1 MPMPSAAPSRHA
13 LASPSDDAILP
24 HIKRIAALGNYEYL
38 CGDFSDSIMKDNKE
52 ATLALGT
59 QPVGRLLWQYALP
72 GVIAMTASSLYNM
85 VDSIFIGH
93 GVGPM
98 ALAALGISFPL
109 MNIGAA
115 FGAAVGVGGAT
126 LMSLRLGQRQY
137 DKANHVLGNMVALNI
152 IMGLLVGIV
161 SLIFLDPILTFFGAS
176 EQTLPHAHDYMFIL
190 LVGNVITHLYLG
202 LNAALRSASKPRQ
215 AMIATI
221 VTVVLNTIL
230 DPIFIW
236 PLHMGIKGA
245 AIATVLAQFVVLCWQ
260 LWQFRRQRELLHL
273 KWRFLIPAR
282 NIVKDIVSIGVSPF
296 AMQLTGCVVAIFMNN
311 ALMAYGGDLAVGAY
325 SIANRLGFIFF
336 MVIMGICQ
344 GMQPIAGYNYGARN
358 MERVKSVVRLAITAS
373 VASMI
378 VGWIIG
384 ELFPEAC
391 VRMFSNDEDLIAI
404 SIRGIRINMLVFPVI
419 GYQATVT
426 NFFQTIGKVRIS
438 IFMSLSR
445 QLLFLLPMLLLF
457 SSLWGLDGVWF
468 SLPASDLVAFLVA
481 VVIMERF
488 KRQHATQATPPSN

>member
-1 MPMPSAAPSRHA
+1 
-13 LASPSDDAILP
+13 
-24 HIKRIAALGNYEYL
+24 
-38 CGDFSDSIMKDNKE
+38 MKDNKE

-93 GVGPM
+93 GVGSM

-137 DKANHVLGNMVALNI
+137 EKANHVLGNMVALNI

-161 SLIFLDPILTFFGAS
+161 SIIFLDPILTFFGAS

-202 LNAALRSASKPRQ
+202 LNAALRSASKPRA

-221 VTVVLNTIL
+221 VTVALNTIL

-245 AIATVLAQFVVLCWQ
+245 AIATVLAQLIVLCWQ
-260 LWQFRRQRELLHL
+260 LWQFSRQKELLHL
-273 KWRFLIPAR
+273 EWRFLRPAR
-282 NIVKDIVSIGVSPF
+282 AIVKDIVSIGISPF
-296 AMQLTGCVVAIFMNN
+296 SMQLTGCVVAIFMNN
-311 ALMAYGGDLAVGAY
+311 ALMTYGGDLAVGAY

-344 GMQPIAGYNYGARN
+344 GFQPIAGYNYGARN
-358 MERVKSVVRLAITAS
+358 MDRVKSVLRLTISAS
-373 VASMI
+373 VIAMT
-378 VGWIIG
+378 VGWVVG
-384 ELFPEAC
+384 ELLPGPCTRLFTD
-391 VRMFSNDEDLIAI
+391 DEGLIAI

-419 GYQATVT
+419 GYQAVVT

-445 QLLFLLPMLLLF
+445 QLLFLLPMLMLF
-457 SSLWGLDGVWF
+457 SSMWGLDGVWA
-468 SLPASDLVAFLVA
+468 SLPASDFLAFVVA
-481 VVIMERF
+481 VIIMQRF
-488 KRQHATQATPPSN
+488 KRQHNSQTT

>member
-1 MPMPSAAPSRHA
+1 
-13 LASPSDDAILP
+13 
-24 HIKRIAALGNYEYL
+24 
-38 CGDFSDSIMKDNKE
+38 MKDNKE

-93 GVGPM
+93 GVGAM

-152 IMGLLVGIV
+152 IMGLVVGIV
-161 SLIFLDPILTFFGAS
+161 SLIFLDPILKFFGAS

-190 LVGNVITHLYLG
+190 LLGNVITHLYLG

-221 VTVVLNTIL
+221 VTVALNTIL

-245 AIATVLAQFVVLCWQ
+245 AIATILAQLIVLCWQ
-260 LWQFRRQRELLHL
+260 LWQFSRQRELLHL
-273 KWRFLIPAR
+273 EWRYLVPSRHIF
-282 NIVKDIVSIGVSPF
+282 KDIVSIGVSPF

-311 ALMAYGGDLAVGAY
+311 ALMTYGGDMAVGAY

-358 MERVKSVVRLAITAS
+358 MERVKRVVRLSIMAS
-373 VASMI
+373 VASMM

-384 ELFPEAC
+384 EAFPEAC
-391 VRMFSNDEDLIAI
+391 VRMFSDDESLIAI

-468 SLPASDLVAFLVA
+468 SLPASDFVAFLVA
-481 VVIMERF
+481 VVIMQRF
-488 KRQHATQATPPSN
+488 KTQSSAAQ

>member
-1 MPMPSAAPSRHA
+1 
-13 LASPSDDAILP
+13 
-24 HIKRIAALGNYEYL
+24 
-38 CGDFSDSIMKDNKE
+38 MKDNKE

-115 FGAAVGVGGAT
+115 FGAAVGIGGST

-137 DKANHVLGNMVALNI
+137 DKANNVLGNMVALNI
-152 IMGLLVGIV
+152 ITGLLVGIV
-161 SLIFLDPILTFFGAS
+161 SIIFLDPILTFFGAS

-190 LVGNVITHLYLG
+190 LVGNVVTHLYLG
-202 LNAALRSASKPRQ
+202 LNAALRSASKPRA

-245 AIATVLAQFVVLCWQ
+245 AVATVLAQVIVLCWQ
-260 LWQFRRQRELLHL
+260 LWQFSRQKELLHL
-273 KWRFLIPAR
+273 EWRFLKPAR
-282 NIVKDIVSIGVSPF
+282 AIVKDIVSIGISPF
-296 AMQLTGCVVAIFMNN
+296 SMQLTGCVVAIFMNN
-311 ALMAYGGDLAVGAY
+311 ALMKFGGDLAVGAY

-344 GMQPIAGYNYGARN
+344 GFQPIAGYNYGARN
-358 MERVKSVVRLAITAS
+358 MDRVKQVLRLTIMAS
-373 VASMI
+373 VIAMT

-384 ELFPEAC
+384 ELLPGPCTRLFTDDA
-391 VRMFSNDEDLIAI
+391 DLLAI

-419 GYQATVT
+419 GYQAVVT

-445 QLLFLLPMLLLF
+445 QLLFLLPMLLLL
-457 SSLWGLDGVWF
+457 SSIWGLDGVWAA
-468 SLPASDLVAFLVA
+468 LPASDYAAFVVAA
-481 VVIMERF
+481 IIMQLF
-488 KRQHATQATPPSN
+488 KLQHHEHQASST

>member
-1 MPMPSAAPSRHA
+1 MT
-13 LASPSDDAILP
+13 
-24 HIKRIAALGNYEYL
+24 
-38 CGDFSDSIMKDNKE
+38 DNKQ

-59 QPVGRLLWQYALP
+59 QPVGKLLWQYALP

-115 FGAAVGVGGAT
+115 FGAAVGIGGST

-137 DKANHVLGNMVALNI
+137 DKANNVLGNMVALNI
-152 IMGLLVGIV
+152 ITGLLVGIV

-176 EQTLPHAHDYMFIL
+176 EQTLPHAREYMFIL
-190 LVGNVITHLYLG
+190 LLGNVITHLYLG
-202 LNAALRSASKPRQ
+202 LNAALRSASKPRA

-245 AIATVLAQFVVLCWQ
+245 AIATVLAQAVVLCWQ
-260 LWQFRRQRELLHL
+260 LWQFSRQRELLHL
-273 KWRFLIPAR
+273 EWRFLVPAR
-282 NIVKDIVSIGVSPF
+282 NIVKDIVSIGISPF

-311 ALMAYGGDLAVGAY
+311 ALMTYGGDLAVGAY
-325 SIANRLGFIFF
+325 SIANRLGFVFF
-336 MVIMGICQ
+336 MVIIGICQ
-344 GMQPIAGYNYGARN
+344 GFQPIAGYNYGARN
-358 MERVKSVVRLAITAS
+358 MDRVKHVLRLTITAS
-373 VASMI
+373 VIAMT
-378 VGWIIG
+378 VGWVIG
-384 ELFPEAC
+384 ELLPGPCTRLFTD
-391 VRMFSNDEDLIAI
+391 DEQLLTI

-419 GYQATVT
+419 GYQAVVT

-457 SSLWGLDGVWF
+457 SSLWGLDGVWA
-468 SLPASDLVAFLVA
+468 SLPASDFAAFLVA
-481 VVIMERF
+481 VIIMQRF
-488 KRQHATQATPPSN
+488 KLQHNSQTTETT

>member
-1 MPMPSAAPSRHA
+1 
-13 LASPSDDAILP
+13 
-24 HIKRIAALGNYEYL
+24 
-38 CGDFSDSIMKDNKE
+38 MKDNKE

-59 QPVGRLLWQYALP
+59 QPVGKLLWQYALP

-115 FGAAVGVGGAT
+115 FGAAVGIGGST

-137 DKANHVLGNMVALNI
+137 DKANNVLGNMVALNI
-152 IMGLLVGIV
+152 ITGLLVGIV
-161 SLIFLDPILTFFGAS
+161 SIIFLDPILTFFGAS
-176 EQTLPHAHDYMFIL
+176 EQTLPHARDYMFIL

-202 LNAALRSASKPRQ
+202 LNAALRSASKPRA

-245 AIATVLAQFVVLCWQ
+245 AIATIMAQVIVLCWQ
-260 LWQFRRQRELLHL
+260 LWQFSRQRELLHL
-273 KWRFLIPAR
+273 EWRFLKPAKA
-282 NIVKDIVSIGVSPF
+282 IVKDIVSIGISPF
-296 AMQLTGCVVAIFMNN
+296 AMQLTGCVIAIFMNN
-311 ALMAYGGDLAVGAY
+311 ALMKYGGDLAVGAY

-344 GMQPIAGYNYGARN
+344 GFQPIAGYNYGARN
-358 MERVKSVVRLAITAS
+358 MDRVKQVLRLTITAS
-373 VASMI
+373 VIAMT
-378 VGWIIG
+378 VGWVIG
-384 ELFPEAC
+384 ELLPGPCTRLFTD
-391 VRMFSNDEDLIAI
+391 DEQLLAI

-419 GYQATVT
+419 GYQAVVT

-457 SSLWGLDGVWF
+457 SSIWGLDGVWA
-468 SLPASDLVAFLVA
+468 SLPASDFAAFLVA
-481 VVIMERF
+481 VIIMQRF
-488 KRQHATQATPPSN
+488 KLTHNSQTTTTT

>member
-1 MPMPSAAPSRHA
+1 
-13 LASPSDDAILP
+13 
-24 HIKRIAALGNYEYL
+24 
-38 CGDFSDSIMKDNKE
+38 MKDNKE

-93 GVGPM
+93 GVGSM

-137 DKANHVLGNMVALNI
+137 EKANHVLGNMVALNI

-161 SLIFLDPILTFFGAS
+161 SIIFLDPILTFFGAS

-202 LNAALRSASKPRQ
+202 LNAALRSASKPRA

-221 VTVVLNTIL
+221 VTVALNTIL

-245 AIATVLAQFVVLCWQ
+245 AIATVLAQLIVLCWQ
-260 LWQFRRQRELLHL
+260 LWQFSRQKELLHL
-273 KWRFLIPAR
+273 EWRFLRPAR
-282 NIVKDIVSIGVSPF
+282 AIVKDIVSIGISPF
-296 AMQLTGCVVAIFMNN
+296 SMQLTGCVVAILMNN
-311 ALMAYGGDLAVGAY
+311 ALMTYGGDLAVGAY

-344 GMQPIAGYNYGARN
+344 GFQPIAGYNYGARN
-358 MERVKSVVRLAITAS
+358 MDRVKSVLRLTITAS
-373 VASMI
+373 VIAMT
-378 VGWIIG
+378 VGWVVG
-384 ELFPEAC
+384 ELLPGPCTRLFTD
-391 VRMFSNDEDLIAI
+391 DEGLIAI

-419 GYQATVT
+419 GYQAVVT

-445 QLLFLLPMLLLF
+445 QLLFLLPMLMLF
-457 SSLWGLDGVWF
+457 SSMWGLDGVWA
-468 SLPASDLVAFLVA
+468 SLPASDFLAFVVA
-481 VVIMERF
+481 VIIMQRF
-488 KRQHATQATPPSN
+488 KRQHNSQTI

>member
-1 MPMPSAAPSRHA
+1 
-13 LASPSDDAILP
+13 
-24 HIKRIAALGNYEYL
+24 
-38 CGDFSDSIMKDNKE
+38 MKDNKE

-115 FGAAVGVGGAT
+115 FGAAVGIGGST

-137 DKANHVLGNMVALNI
+137 DKANNVLGNMVALNI
-152 IMGLLVGIV
+152 ITGLLVGIV
-161 SLIFLDPILTFFGAS
+161 SIIFLDPILTFFGAS

-190 LVGNVITHLYLG
+190 LVGNVVTHLYLG
-202 LNAALRSASKPRQ
+202 LNAALRSASKPRA

-245 AIATVLAQFVVLCWQ
+245 AIATVLAQVIVLCWQ
-260 LWQFRRQRELLHL
+260 LWQFSRQKELLHL
-273 KWRFLIPAR
+273 EWRFLKPAR
-282 NIVKDIVSIGVSPF
+282 AIVKDIVSIGISPF
-296 AMQLTGCVVAIFMNN
+296 SMQLTGCVVAIFMNN
-311 ALMAYGGDLAVGAY
+311 ALMRFGGDLAVGAY

-344 GMQPIAGYNYGARN
+344 GFQPIAGYNYGARN
-358 MERVKSVVRLAITAS
+358 MDRVKQVLRLTIMAS
-373 VASMI
+373 VIAMT

-384 ELFPEAC
+384 ELLPGPCTRLFTDDA
-391 VRMFSNDEDLIAI
+391 DLLAI

-419 GYQATVT
+419 GYQAVVT

-468 SLPASDLVAFLVA
+468 SLPASDFVAFVVA
-481 VVIMERF
+481 VIIMQRF
-488 KRQHATQATPPSN
+488 KFQNRK

>member
-1 MPMPSAAPSRHA
+1 
-13 LASPSDDAILP
+13 
-24 HIKRIAALGNYEYL
+24 
-38 CGDFSDSIMKDNKE
+38 MKDNKE

-115 FGAAVGVGGAT
+115 FGAAVGIGGST

-137 DKANHVLGNMVALNI
+137 DKANNVLGNMVALNI
-152 IMGLLVGIV
+152 ITGLLVGIV
-161 SLIFLDPILTFFGAS
+161 SIIFLDPILTFFGAS

-190 LVGNVITHLYLG
+190 LVGNVLTHLYLG
-202 LNAALRSASKPRQ
+202 LNAALRSASKPRA

-245 AIATVLAQFVVLCWQ
+245 AIATVLAQVIVLCWQ
-260 LWQFRRQRELLHL
+260 LWQFSRQKELLHL
-273 KWRFLIPAR
+273 EWRFLKPAR
-282 NIVKDIVSIGVSPF
+282 AIVKDIVSIGISPF
-296 AMQLTGCVVAIFMNN
+296 SMQLTGCVVAIFMNN
-311 ALMAYGGDLAVGAY
+311 ALMKFGGDLAVGAY

-344 GMQPIAGYNYGARN
+344 GFQPIAGYNYGARN
-358 MERVKSVVRLAITAS
+358 MDRVKQVLRLTIKAS
-373 VASMI
+373 VIAMT

-384 ELFPEAC
+384 ELLPGPCTRLFTDDA
-391 VRMFSNDEDLIAI
+391 DLLAI

-419 GYQATVT
+419 GYQAVVT

-457 SSLWGLDGVWF
+457 SSIWGLDGVWA
-468 SLPASDLVAFLVA
+468 SLPASDFAAFVVAA
-481 VVIMERF
+481 IIMQRF
-488 KRQHATQATPPSN
+488 KLQHHEHQASSTTN

>member
-1 MPMPSAAPSRHA
+1 
-13 LASPSDDAILP
+13 
-24 HIKRIAALGNYEYL
+24 
-38 CGDFSDSIMKDNKE
+38 MKDNKE

-115 FGAAVGVGGAT
+115 FGAAVGIGGST

-137 DKANHVLGNMVALNI
+137 DKANNVLGNMVGLNI
-152 IMGLLVGIV
+152 ITGLLVGIV
-161 SLIFLDPILTFFGAS
+161 SIIFLDPILTFFGAS
-176 EQTLPHAHDYMFIL
+176 EQTLPHAREYMFIL
-190 LVGNVITHLYLG
+190 LLGNVVTHLYLG
-202 LNAALRSASKPRQ
+202 LNAALRSASKPRA

-245 AIATVLAQFVVLCWQ
+245 AIATVLAQAVVLSWQ
-260 LWQFRRQRELLHL
+260 LWQFSRQRELLHL
-273 KWRFLIPAR
+273 EWRFLKPAWT
-282 NIVKDIVSIGVSPF
+282 IVKDIVSIGISPF
-296 AMQLTGCVVAIFMNN
+296 AMQITGCVVAIFMNN
-311 ALMAYGGDLAVGAY
+311 ALMKYGGDLAVGAY
-325 SIANRLGFIFF
+325 SIANRLGFVCF
-336 MVIMGICQ
+336 MVIIGICQ
-344 GMQPIAGYNYGARN
+344 GFQPIAGYNYGARN
-358 MERVKSVVRLAITAS
+358 MDRVKRVLRLTIIWS
-373 VASMI
+373 VAAMT

-384 ELFPEAC
+384 ELFPGPC
-391 VRMFSNDEDLIAI
+391 TRLFTDDEQLLAI

-419 GYQATVT
+419 GYQAVVT

-445 QLLFLLPMLLLF
+445 QLIFLLPMLLLF
-457 SSLWGLDGVWF
+457 SSLWGLDGVWA
-468 SLPASDLVAFLVA
+468 SLPASDFAAFIVA
-481 VVIMERF
+481 VIIMQRF
-488 KRQHATQATPPSN
+488 KLQHNDA

>member
-1 MPMPSAAPSRHA
+1 
-13 LASPSDDAILP
+13 
-24 HIKRIAALGNYEYL
+24 
-38 CGDFSDSIMKDNKE
+38 MKDNKE

-59 QPVGRLLWQYALP
+59 QPVGKLLWQYALP

-93 GVGPM
+93 GVGSM
-98 ALAALGISFPL
+98 ALAALGNSFPL
-109 MNIGAA
+109 MNMGAA
-115 FGAAVGVGGAT
+115 FGAAVGVGGST

-137 DKANHVLGNMVALNI
+137 DKANNVLGNMVALNI
-152 IMGLLVGIV
+152 ITVLLVGIL
-161 SLIFLDPILTFFGAS
+161 SIIFLDPILRFFGAS
-176 EQTLPHAHDYMFIL
+176 DQTLPHAHEYMFIL
-190 LVGNVITHLYLG
+190 LLGNVITHLYLG
-202 LNAALRSASKPRQ
+202 LNAALRSASKPRA

-245 AIATVLAQFVVLCWQ
+245 AIATVIAQAIVLCWQ
-260 LWQFRRQRELLHL
+260 LWQFSRQRELLHL
-273 KWRFLIPAR
+273 EWRFLKPAKA
-282 NIVKDIVSIGVSPF
+282 IVKDIVGIGISPF
-296 AMQLTGCVVAIFMNN
+296 AMQITGCVVAIFMNN
-311 ALMAYGGDLAVGAY
+311 ALMANGGDLAVGAY
-325 SIANRLGFIFF
+325 GIAHRLGFVFF

-358 MERVKSVVRLAITAS
+358 MERVKRVVRLSIIVS
-373 VASMI
+373 VASMT

-384 ELFPEAC
+384 EVFTGAC
-391 VRMFSNDEDLIAI
+391 VRLFTDDPDLIDI
-404 SIRGIRINMLVFPVI
+404 SVHGLRINMLVFPVI

-445 QLLFLLPMLLLF
+445 QLIFLLPMLLLF
-457 SSLWGLDGVWF
+457 SAIWGLDGVWF
-468 SLPASDLVAFLVA
+468 SLPASDLASFLVA
-481 VVIMERF
+481 VVIMQRF
-488 KRQHATQATPPSN
+488 KLQNNSQTTQTI

>member
-1 MPMPSAAPSRHA
+1 
-13 LASPSDDAILP
+13 
-24 HIKRIAALGNYEYL
+24 
-38 CGDFSDSIMKDNKE
+38 MKDNKE

-59 QPVGRLLWQYALP
+59 QPVGKLLWQYALP

-93 GVGPM
+93 GVGSM

-115 FGAAVGVGGAT
+115 FGAAVGVGGST

-137 DKANHVLGNMVALNI
+137 DKANNVLGNMVALNI
-152 IMGLLVGIV
+152 ITGLLVGIL
-161 SLIFLDPILTFFGAS
+161 SIIFLDPILRFFGAS
-176 EQTLPHAHDYMFIL
+176 DQTLPHAHEYMFIL
-190 LVGNVITHLYLG
+190 LLGNVITHLYLG
-202 LNAALRSASKPRQ
+202 LNAALRSASKPRA

-245 AIATVLAQFVVLCWQ
+245 AIATVIAQAIVLCWQ
-260 LWQFRRQRELLHL
+260 LWQFSRQRELLHL
-273 KWRFLIPAR
+273 EWRFLKPAKA
-282 NIVKDIVSIGVSPF
+282 IVKDIVGIGISPF
-296 AMQLTGCVVAIFMNN
+296 AMQITGCVVAIFMNN
-311 ALMAYGGDLAVGAY
+311 ALMANGGDLAVGAY
-325 SIANRLGFIFF
+325 GIAHRLGFVFF

-358 MERVKSVVRLAITAS
+358 MERVKRVVRLSIIVS
-373 VASMI
+373 VASMT

-384 ELFPEAC
+384 EVFTGAC
-391 VRMFSNDEDLIAI
+391 VRLFTDDPDLIDI
-404 SIRGIRINMLVFPVI
+404 SVHGLRINMLVFPVI

-445 QLLFLLPMLLLF
+445 QLIFLLPMLLLF
-457 SSLWGLDGVWF
+457 SAIWGLDGVWF
-468 SLPASDLVAFLVA
+468 SLPASDLASFLVA
-481 VVIMERF
+481 VVIMQRF
-488 KRQHATQATPPSN
+488 KLQNNSQTTQTI

>member
-1 MPMPSAAPSRHA
+1 
-13 LASPSDDAILP
+13 
-24 HIKRIAALGNYEYL
+24 
-38 CGDFSDSIMKDNKE
+38 MKDNKA

-98 ALAALGISFPL
+98 ALAALGITFPF

-115 FGAAVGVGGAT
+115 FGAAVGVGGST

-137 DKANHVLGNMVALNI
+137 DKANNVLGNMVALNI
-152 IMGLLVGIV
+152 ITGLLVGIV
-161 SLIFLDPILTFFGAS
+161 SIIFLDPILRFFGAS
-176 EQTLPHAHDYMFIL
+176 DQTLPHAHEYMFIL
-190 LVGNVITHLYLG
+190 LLGNVITHLYLG
-202 LNAALRSASKPRQ
+202 LNAALRSASKPRA

-245 AIATVLAQFVVLCWQ
+245 AIATVLAQAVVLCWQ
-260 LWQFRRQRELLHL
+260 LWQFSRQRELLHL
-273 KWRFLIPAR
+273 EWRFLKPAKA
-282 NIVKDIVSIGVSPF
+282 IVKDIVSIGISPF
-296 AMQLTGCVVAIFMNN
+296 AMQITGCVVAIFTNN
-311 ALMAYGGDLAVGAY
+311 LLMKYGGDLAVGAY
-325 SIANRLGFIFF
+325 GIAHRLGFVFF

-358 MERVKSVVRLAITAS
+358 MDRVKRVVRLAITVS
-373 VASMI
+373 VVSMTA
-378 VGWIIG
+378 GWIIG
-384 ELFPEAC
+384 ELFTRTC
-391 VRMFSNDEDLIAI
+391 VRLFTDDPGLIDIAV
-404 SIRGIRINMLVFPVI
+404 RGIRINMLVFPVI

-445 QLLFLLPMLLLF
+445 QLLFLLPMMLVF
-457 SSLWGLDGVWF
+457 ASMWGLDGVWF
-468 SLPASDLVAFLVA
+468 SLPASDLASFIVA
-481 VVIMERF
+481 VIIMQRF
-488 KRQHATQATPPSN
+488 KLHNSSQTTGATK

>member
-1 MPMPSAAPSRHA
+1 
-13 LASPSDDAILP
+13 
-24 HIKRIAALGNYEYL
+24 
-38 CGDFSDSIMKDNKE
+38 MKDNKE

-72 GVIAMTASSLYNM
+72 GVVAMTASSLYNM

-93 GVGPM
+93 GVGSM

-137 DKANHVLGNMVALNI
+137 EKANHVLGNMVALNI

-161 SLIFLDPILTFFGAS
+161 SIIFLDPILTFFGAS
-176 EQTLPHAHDYMFIL
+176 EQTLPHAHDYMLIL

-202 LNAALRSASKPRQ
+202 LNAALRSASKPRA

-221 VTVVLNTIL
+221 VTVALNTIL

-245 AIATVLAQFVVLCWQ
+245 AIATVLAQLIVLCWQ
-260 LWQFRRQRELLHL
+260 LWQFSRQKELLHL
-273 KWRFLIPAR
+273 EWRFLRPAR
-282 NIVKDIVSIGVSPF
+282 AIVKDIVSIGISPF
-296 AMQLTGCVVAIFMNN
+296 SMQLTGCVVAIFMNN
-311 ALMAYGGDLAVGAY
+311 ALMTYGGDLAVGAY

-344 GMQPIAGYNYGARN
+344 GFQPIAGYNYGARN
-358 MERVKSVVRLAITAS
+358 MERVKSVLRLTITAS
-373 VASMI
+373 VIAMT
-378 VGWIIG
+378 VGWVVG
-384 ELFPEAC
+384 ELLPGPCTRLFTD
-391 VRMFSNDEDLIAI
+391 DEGLIAI

-419 GYQATVT
+419 GYQAVVT

-457 SSLWGLDGVWF
+457 SSLWDLDGVWA
-468 SLPASDLVAFLVA
+468 SLPASDFVAFVVA
-481 VVIMERF
+481 VFIMQRF
-488 KRQHATQATPPSN
+488 KRQQTNA

>member
-1 MPMPSAAPSRHA
+1 
-13 LASPSDDAILP
+13 
-24 HIKRIAALGNYEYL
+24 
-38 CGDFSDSIMKDNKE
+38 MKDNKE

-72 GVIAMTASSLYNM
+72 GVVAMTASSLYNM

-137 DKANHVLGNMVALNI
+137 EKANHVLGNMVALNI

-161 SLIFLDPILTFFGAS
+161 SIIFLDPILTFFGAS

-202 LNAALRSASKPRQ
+202 LNAALRSASKPRA

-221 VTVVLNTIL
+221 VTVALNTIL

-245 AIATVLAQFVVLCWQ
+245 AIATVLAQLIVLCWQ
-260 LWQFRRQRELLHL
+260 LWQFSRQKELLHL
-273 KWRFLIPAR
+273 EWRFLRPAR
-282 NIVKDIVSIGVSPF
+282 AIVKDIVSIGISPF
-296 AMQLTGCVVAIFMNN
+296 SMQLTGCVVAIFMNN
-311 ALMAYGGDLAVGAY
+311 ALMTYGGDLAVGAY

-344 GMQPIAGYNYGARN
+344 GFQPIAGYNYGARN
-358 MERVKSVVRLAITAS
+358 MDRVKSVLRLTISAS
-373 VASMI
+373 VIAMT
-378 VGWIIG
+378 VGWVVG
-384 ELFPEAC
+384 ELLPGPCTRLFTD
-391 VRMFSNDEDLIAI
+391 DEGLIAI

-419 GYQATVT
+419 GYQAVVT

-445 QLLFLLPMLLLF
+445 QLLFLLPMLMLF
-457 SSLWGLDGVWF
+457 SSMWGLDGVWA
-468 SLPASDLVAFLVA
+468 SLPASDFLAFVVA
-481 VVIMERF
+481 VIIMQRF
-488 KRQHATQATPPSN
+488 KRQHHSQTT

>member
-1 MPMPSAAPSRHA
+1 MR
-13 LASPSDDAILP
+13 
-24 HIKRIAALGNYEYL
+24 
-38 CGDFSDSIMKDNKE
+38 DNKE

-59 QPVGRLLWQYALP
+59 QPVGKLLWQYALP

-115 FGAAVGVGGAT
+115 FGAAVGVGGST

-137 DKANHVLGNMVALNI
+137 DKANNVLGNMVALNI
-152 IMGLLVGIV
+152 ITGLLVGIV
-161 SLIFLDPILTFFGAS
+161 SIIFLDPILRFFGAS
-176 EQTLPHAHDYMFIL
+176 DQTLPHAHEYMFIL

-202 LNAALRSASKPRQ
+202 LNAALRSASKPRA

-245 AIATVLAQFVVLCWQ
+245 AIATVLAQAVVLCWQ
-260 LWQFRRQRELLHL
+260 LWQFSRQRELLHL
-273 KWRFLIPAR
+273 EWRFLKPAR
-282 NIVKDIVSIGVSPF
+282 SIVKDIVGIGISPF
-296 AMQLTGCVVAIFMNN
+296 AMQMTGCIVAIFTNN
-311 ALMAYGGDLAVGAY
+311 LLMTYGGDLAVGAY
-325 SIANRLGFIFF
+325 GIAHRLGFVFF

-358 MERVKSVVRLAITAS
+358 MDRVKRVVRLAITIS
-373 VASMI
+373 VASMT

-384 ELFPEAC
+384 ELFTGAC
-391 VRMFSNDEDLIAI
+391 VRLFSDDASLIDIAV
-404 SIRGIRINMLVFPVI
+404 RGIRINMLVFPVI

-445 QLLFLLPMLLLF
+445 QLLFLLPMMLAF
-457 SSLWGLDGVWF
+457 ASMWGLDGVWF
-468 SLPASDLVAFLVA
+468 SLPASDLASFLVA
-481 VVIMERF
+481 VVIMQRF
-488 KRQHATQATPPSN
+488 KLSHHDSQTTGKTV

>member
-1 MPMPSAAPSRHA
+1 
-13 LASPSDDAILP
+13 
-24 HIKRIAALGNYEYL
+24 
-38 CGDFSDSIMKDNKE
+38 MKDNKE

-115 FGAAVGVGGAT
+115 FGAAVGIGGST

-137 DKANHVLGNMVALNI
+137 DKANNVLGNMVALNI
-152 IMGLLVGIV
+152 ITGLLVGIV
-161 SLIFLDPILTFFGAS
+161 SIIFLDPILTFFGAS

-190 LVGNVITHLYLG
+190 LLGNVVTHLYLG
-202 LNAALRSASKPRQ
+202 LNAALRSASKPRA

-245 AIATVLAQFVVLCWQ
+245 AIATILAQVIVLCWQ
-260 LWQFRRQRELLHL
+260 LWQFSRQKELLHL
-273 KWRFLIPAR
+273 EWRFLKPAR
-282 NIVKDIVSIGVSPF
+282 AIVKDIVSIGISPF
-296 AMQLTGCVVAIFMNN
+296 SMQLTGCVVAIFMNN
-311 ALMAYGGDLAVGAY
+311 ALMKFGGDLAVGAY

-344 GMQPIAGYNYGARN
+344 GFQPIAGYNYGARN
-358 MERVKSVVRLAITAS
+358 MDRVKQVLRLTITAS
-373 VASMI
+373 VIAMT

-384 ELFPEAC
+384 ELLPGPCTRLFTDDA
-391 VRMFSNDEDLIAI
+391 DLLAI

-419 GYQATVT
+419 GYQAVVT

-457 SSLWGLDGVWF
+457 SSLWGLDGVWA
-468 SLPASDLVAFLVA
+468 SLPASDFAAFLVA
-481 VVIMERF
+481 VIIMQRF
-488 KRQHATQATPPSN
+488 KLQNHSQTIRS

>member
-1 MPMPSAAPSRHA
+1 
-13 LASPSDDAILP
+13 
-24 HIKRIAALGNYEYL
+24 
-38 CGDFSDSIMKDNKE
+38 MKDNKE

-72 GVIAMTASSLYNM
+72 GVVAMTASSLYNM

-93 GVGPM
+93 GVGSM

-137 DKANHVLGNMVALNI
+137 EKANHVLGNMVALNI

-161 SLIFLDPILTFFGAS
+161 SIIFLDPILTFFGAS

-202 LNAALRSASKPRQ
+202 LNAALRSASKPRA

-221 VTVVLNTIL
+221 VTVALNTIL

-236 PLHMGIKGA
+236 PLNMGIKGA
-245 AIATVLAQFVVLCWQ
+245 AIATVLAQLIVLCWQ
-260 LWQFRRQRELLHL
+260 LWQFSRQKELLHL
-273 KWRFLIPAR
+273 EWRFLRPAR
-282 NIVKDIVSIGVSPF
+282 AIVKDIVSIGISPF
-296 AMQLTGCVVAIFMNN
+296 SMQLTGCVVAIFMNN
-311 ALMAYGGDLAVGAY
+311 ALMTYGGDLAVGAY

-344 GMQPIAGYNYGARN
+344 GFQPIAGYNYGARN
-358 MERVKSVVRLAITAS
+358 MDRVKSVLRLTITAS
-373 VASMI
+373 VIAMT
-378 VGWIIG
+378 VGWVVG
-384 ELFPEAC
+384 ELLPGPCTRLFTD
-391 VRMFSNDEDLIAI
+391 DEGLIAI

-419 GYQATVT
+419 GYQAVVT

-445 QLLFLLPMLLLF
+445 QLLFLLPMLMLF
-457 SSLWGLDGVWF
+457 SSMWGLDGVWA
-468 SLPASDLVAFLVA
+468 SLPASDFLAFVVA
-481 VVIMERF
+481 VIIMQRF
-488 KRQHATQATPPSN
+488 KRQHNSQTT

>member
-1 MPMPSAAPSRHA
+1 
-13 LASPSDDAILP
+13 
-24 HIKRIAALGNYEYL
+24 
-38 CGDFSDSIMKDNKE
+38 MKDNKE

-109 MNIGAA
+109 MNIGGA

-137 DKANHVLGNMVALNI
+137 DKANQVLGNMVALNI
-152 IMGLLVGIV
+152 ITGLLVGLVGI
-161 SLIFLDPILTFFGAS
+161 LFLDPILIFFGAS
-176 EQTLPHAHDYMFIL
+176 DQTLPHAHDYMFIIL
-190 LVGNVITHLYLG
+190 AGNVVTHLYLG

-221 VTVVLNTIL
+221 ITVVLNTIL

-245 AIATVLAQFVVLCWQ
+245 AVATVIAQVIVLCWQ
-260 LWQFRRQRELLHL
+260 LWQFSRQRELLHL
-273 KWRFLIPAR
+273 EWRFLRPLLSV
-282 NIVKDIVSIGVSPF
+282 VKEIVSIGISPF
-296 AMQLTGCVVAIFMNN
+296 AMNITGCIVAIFTNN
-311 ALMAYGGDLAVGAY
+311 ALLANGGDLSVGAY
-325 SIANRLGFIFF
+325 GIANRLGFIFF

-358 MERVKSVVRLAITAS
+358 MDRVKRVVRLTITAS
-373 VASMI
+373 VAAMT

-384 ELFPEAC
+384 EAFPEAC
-391 VRMFSNDEDLIAI
+391 ARLFSDDEELIAI
-404 SIRGIRINMLVFPVI
+404 SVRGIRINMLAFPFI
-419 GYQATVT
+419 GYQAVTT

-445 QLLFLLPMLLLF
+445 QLLFLLPMMLLF
-457 SSLWGLDGVWF
+457 SSIWGLDGVWA
-468 SLPASDLVAFLVA
+468 SLPASDFVAFVVA
-481 VVIMERF
+481 VIIMQRF
-488 KRQHATQATPPSN
+488 KLQNSKASPIQEDGNSEK

>member
-1 MPMPSAAPSRHA
+1 M
-13 LASPSDDAILP
+13 
-24 HIKRIAALGNYEYL
+24 
-38 CGDFSDSIMKDNKE
+38 
-52 ATLALGT
+52 ALGT
-59 QPVGRLLWQYALP
+59 QPVGKLLWQYALP

-137 DKANHVLGNMVALNI
+137 DKANNVLGNMVALNI

-161 SLIFLDPILTFFGAS
+161 SLVFLDPILIFFGAS
-176 EQTLPHAHDYMFIL
+176 EQTLPHAHEYMFIL
-190 LVGNVITHLYLG
+190 LVGNVFTHLYLG

-215 AMIATI
+215 AMVATI

-245 AIATVLAQFVVLCWQ
+245 AIATILAQVIVLCWQ
-260 LWQFRRQRELLHL
+260 LWQFSRQRELLHL
-273 KWRFLIPAR
+273 EWRFLKPAW
-282 NIVKDIVSIGVSPF
+282 NIVRDIVSIGISPF
-296 AMQLTGCVVAIFMNN
+296 AMNITGCIVAIFTNN
-311 ALMAYGGDLAVGAY
+311 ALLANGGDLSVGAY
-325 SIANRLGFIFF
+325 GIANRLGFVFF
-336 MVIMGICQ
+336 MIVMGICQ

-358 MERVKSVVRLAITAS
+358 IDRVKHVLKLAITAS
-373 VASMI
+373 VAALT
-378 VGWIIG
+378 VGWVIG
-384 ELFPEAC
+384 EVFPEAC
-391 VRMFSNDEDLIAI
+391 ARLFSKDEELIAI
-404 SIRGIRINMLVFPVI
+404 SIRGIRINMLAFPVI

-445 QLLFLLPMLLLF
+445 QLLFLLPMMLLF

-468 SLPASDLVAFLVA
+468 SLPASDFVAFLVA
-481 VVIMERF
+481 VVIMQRF
-488 KRQHATQATPPSN
+488 KRQHSSQTTETAD

>member
-1 MPMPSAAPSRHA
+1 
-13 LASPSDDAILP
+13 
-24 HIKRIAALGNYEYL
+24 
-38 CGDFSDSIMKDNKE
+38 MKDNKE

-93 GVGPM
+93 GVGSM
-98 ALAALGISFPL
+98 ALAALGITFPF

-115 FGAAVGVGGAT
+115 FGAAVGVGGST

-137 DKANHVLGNMVALNI
+137 TKAQHVLGNMVALNI

-161 SLIFLDPILTFFGAS
+161 SILFLDPILRFFGAS
-176 EQTLPHAHDYMFIL
+176 DQTLPLAHEYMFIL
-190 LVGNVITHLYLG
+190 LLGNVITHLYLG

-221 VTVVLNTIL
+221 VTVVLNIIL

-245 AIATVLAQFVVLCWQ
+245 AIATVIAQAVVLCWQ
-260 LWQFRRQRELLHL
+260 LWIFSRKRELLHL
-273 KWRFLIPAR
+273 EWRFLKPVW
-282 NIVKDIVSIGVSPF
+282 NIVKDIVGIGISPF
-296 AMQLTGCVVAIFMNN
+296 AMQITGCVVAIFTNN
-311 ALMAYGGDLAVGAY
+311 LLMANGGDLAVGAY
-325 SIANRLGFIFF
+325 GIAHRLGFVFF

-358 MERVKSVVRLAITAS
+358 MDRVKRVVRLAIIAS
-373 VASMI
+373 VASMT
-378 VGWIIG
+378 VGWFIG
-384 ELFPEAC
+384 EVFTRAC
-391 VRMFSNDEDLIAI
+391 VRMFSDDNALIAI
-404 SIRGIRINMLVFPVI
+404 AVRGIRINMLVFPII

-445 QLLFLLPMLLLF
+445 QLLFLLPMMLVF
-457 SSLWGLDGVWF
+457 AAMWGLDGVWF
-468 SLPASDLVAFLVA
+468 SLPASDLLSFLVA
-481 VVIMERF
+481 VVIMQRF
-488 KRQHATQATPPSN
+488 KRQHSSQTTKTTN

>member
-1 MPMPSAAPSRHA
+1 MT
-13 LASPSDDAILP
+13 
-24 HIKRIAALGNYEYL
+24 
-38 CGDFSDSIMKDNKE
+38 DNKQ

-59 QPVGRLLWQYALP
+59 QPVGKLLWQYALP

-93 GVGPM
+93 GVGAM

-115 FGAAVGVGGAT
+115 FGAAVGIGGST

-137 DKANHVLGNMVALNI
+137 DKANNVLGNMVALNI
-152 IMGLLVGIV
+152 ITGLLVGIV
-161 SLIFLDPILTFFGAS
+161 SIIFLDPILTFFGAS
-176 EQTLPHAHDYMFIL
+176 EQTLPHAREYMFIL
-190 LVGNVITHLYLG
+190 LLGNVVTHLYLG
-202 LNAALRSASKPRQ
+202 LNAALRSASKPRA
-215 AMIATI
+215 AMVATI

-245 AIATVLAQFVVLCWQ
+245 AIATILAQVIVLCWQ
-260 LWQFRRQRELLHL
+260 LWQFSRQKELLHL
-273 KWRFLIPAR
+273 EWRFLKPAKA
-282 NIVKDIVSIGVSPF
+282 IVKDIVSIGISPF

-311 ALMAYGGDLAVGAY
+311 ALMTYGGDLAVGAY

-344 GMQPIAGYNYGARN
+344 GFQPIAGYNYGAGN
-358 MERVKSVVRLAITAS
+358 MERVKRVLRLTITAS
-373 VASMI
+373 VIAMT
-378 VGWIIG
+378 VGWVIG
-384 ELFPEAC
+384 ELLPGPCTRLFTD
-391 VRMFSNDEDLIAI
+391 DEGLIAI

-419 GYQATVT
+419 GYQAVVT

-457 SSLWGLDGVWF
+457 SSIWGLDGVWA
-468 SLPASDLVAFLVA
+468 SLPASDFAAFLVA
-481 VVIMERF
+481 VIIMQRF
-488 KRQHATQATPPSN
+488 KLNHQSEANPSA

>member
-1 MPMPSAAPSRHA
+1 
-13 LASPSDDAILP
+13 
-24 HIKRIAALGNYEYL
+24 
-38 CGDFSDSIMKDNKE
+38 MKDNKE

-137 DKANHVLGNMVALNI
+137 EKANHVLGNMVALNI

-161 SLIFLDPILTFFGAS
+161 SIIFLDPILTFFGAS

-202 LNAALRSASKPRQ
+202 LNAALRSASKPRA

-221 VTVVLNTIL
+221 VTVALNTIL

-245 AIATVLAQFVVLCWQ
+245 AIATVLAQLIVLCWQ
-260 LWQFRRQRELLHL
+260 LWQFSRQKELLHL
-273 KWRFLIPAR
+273 EWRFLRPAR
-282 NIVKDIVSIGVSPF
+282 AIVKDIVSIGISPF
-296 AMQLTGCVVAIFMNN
+296 SMQLTGCVVAIFMNN
-311 ALMAYGGDLAVGAY
+311 ALMTYGGDLAVGAY

-344 GMQPIAGYNYGARN
+344 GFQPIAGYNYGARN
-358 MERVKSVVRLAITAS
+358 MDRVKSVLRLTITAS
-373 VASMI
+373 VIAMT
-378 VGWIIG
+378 VGWVVG
-384 ELFPEAC
+384 ELLPGPCTRLFTD
-391 VRMFSNDEDLIAI
+391 DEGLIAI

-419 GYQATVT
+419 GYQAVVT

-445 QLLFLLPMLLLF
+445 QLLFLLPMLMLF
-457 SSLWGLDGVWF
+457 SSMWGLDGVWA
-468 SLPASDLVAFLVA
+468 SLPASDFLAFVVA
-481 VVIMERF
+481 VIIMQRF
-488 KRQHATQATPPSN
+488 KYQHHSTSTPTT

>member
-1 MPMPSAAPSRHA
+1 
-13 LASPSDDAILP
+13 
-24 HIKRIAALGNYEYL
+24 
-38 CGDFSDSIMKDNKE
+38 MKDNKE

-115 FGAAVGVGGAT
+115 FGAAVGIGGST

-137 DKANHVLGNMVALNI
+137 DKANNVLGNMVALNI
-152 IMGLLVGIV
+152 ITGLLVGIV
-161 SLIFLDPILTFFGAS
+161 SIIFLDPILTFFGAS

-190 LVGNVITHLYLG
+190 LVGNVVTHLYLG
-202 LNAALRSASKPRQ
+202 LNAALRSASKPRA

-245 AIATVLAQFVVLCWQ
+245 AIATVLAQVIVLCWQ
-260 LWQFRRQRELLHL
+260 LWQFSRQKELLHL
-273 KWRFLIPAR
+273 EWRFLKPAR
-282 NIVKDIVSIGVSPF
+282 AIVKDIVSIGISPF
-296 AMQLTGCVVAIFMNN
+296 SMQLTGCVVAIFMNN
-311 ALMAYGGDLAVGAY
+311 ALMRFGGDLAVGAY

-344 GMQPIAGYNYGARN
+344 GFQPIAGYNYGARN
-358 MERVKSVVRLAITAS
+358 MDRVKQVLRLTIKAS
-373 VASMI
+373 VIAMT

-384 ELFPEAC
+384 ELLPGPCTRLFTDDA
-391 VRMFSNDEDLIAI
+391 DLLAI

-419 GYQATVT
+419 GYQAVVT

-457 SSLWGLDGVWF
+457 SSIWGLDGVWA
-468 SLPASDLVAFLVA
+468 SLPASDFAAFVVAA
-481 VVIMERF
+481 IIMQRF
-488 KRQHATQATPPSN
+488 KLQHHEHQASSTTN

>member
-1 MPMPSAAPSRHA
+1 MR
-13 LASPSDDAILP
+13 
-24 HIKRIAALGNYEYL
+24 
-38 CGDFSDSIMKDNKE
+38 DNKQ

-93 GVGPM
+93 GVGSM

-115 FGAAVGVGGAT
+115 FGAAVGVGGST

-137 DKANHVLGNMVALNI
+137 DKANNVLGNMVALNI
-152 IMGLLVGIV
+152 ITGLLVGIV
-161 SLIFLDPILTFFGAS
+161 SIIFLDPILTFFGAS
-176 EQTLPHAHDYMFIL
+176 EQTLPHAREYMFIL

-202 LNAALRSASKPRQ
+202 LNAALRSASKPRA

-245 AIATVLAQFVVLCWQ
+245 AIATVLAQAVVLMWQ
-260 LWQFRRQRELLHL
+260 LWQFSRQRELLHL
-273 KWRFLIPAR
+273 EWRFLKPAW

-296 AMQLTGCVVAIFMNN
+296 AMQITGCVVAIFMNN
-311 ALMAYGGDLAVGAY
+311 ALMTYGGDLAVGAY
-325 SIANRLGFIFF
+325 SIANRLGFVFF
-336 MVIMGICQ
+336 MVIIGICQ
-344 GMQPIAGYNYGARN
+344 GFQPIAGYNYGARN
-358 MERVKSVVRLAITAS
+358 MDRVKRVLRLTISAS
-373 VASMI
+373 VIAMT

-384 ELFPEAC
+384 EVFPEAC
-391 VRMFSNDEDLIAI
+391 VRLFSDDEQLIGI

-419 GYQATVT
+419 GYQAVVT

-457 SSLWGLDGVWF
+457 SSLWGLDGVWA
-468 SLPASDLVAFLVA
+468 SLPASDFAAFLVA
-481 VVIMERF
+481 VIIMQRF
-488 KRQHATQATPPSN
+488 RLTHQEPQTTPI

>member
-1 MPMPSAAPSRHA
+1 
-13 LASPSDDAILP
+13 
-24 HIKRIAALGNYEYL
+24 
-38 CGDFSDSIMKDNKE
+38 MKDNKE

-115 FGAAVGVGGAT
+115 FGAAVGIGGST

-137 DKANHVLGNMVALNI
+137 DKANNVLGNMVALNI
-152 IMGLLVGIV
+152 ITGLLVGIV
-161 SLIFLDPILTFFGAS
+161 SIIFLDPILTFFGAS
-176 EQTLPHAHDYMFIL
+176 PQTLPHAHDYMFIL

-202 LNAALRSASKPRQ
+202 LNAALRSASKPKA

-245 AIATVLAQFVVLCWQ
+245 AIATILAQVIVLFWQ
-260 LWQFRRQRELLHL
+260 LWQFSRQKELLHL
-273 KWRFLIPAR
+273 EWRFLKPAR
-282 NIVKDIVSIGVSPF
+282 AIVKDIVSIGISPF
-296 AMQLTGCVVAIFMNN
+296 SMQLTGCVVAIFMNN
-311 ALMAYGGDLAVGAY
+311 ALMTYGGDLAVGAY

-344 GMQPIAGYNYGARN
+344 GFQPIAGYNYGARN
-358 MERVKSVVRLAITAS
+358 MDRVKRVLRLTITAS
-373 VASMI
+373 VIAMT
-378 VGWIIG
+378 VGWVIG
-384 ELFPEAC
+384 ELLPGPC
-391 VRMFSNDEDLIAI
+391 TRLFSDDQDLIAI

-419 GYQATVT
+419 GYQAVVT

-457 SSLWGLDGVWF
+457 SSLWGLDGVWA
-468 SLPASDLVAFLVA
+468 SLPASDFAAFLVA
-481 VVIMERF
+481 VIIMQRF
-488 KRQHATQATPPSN
+488 KLQHNSQATETTA

>member
-1 MPMPSAAPSRHA
+1 
-13 LASPSDDAILP
+13 
-24 HIKRIAALGNYEYL
+24 
-38 CGDFSDSIMKDNKE
+38 MKDNKE

-72 GVIAMTASSLYNM
+72 GVVAMTASSLYNM

-93 GVGPM
+93 GVGSM

-137 DKANHVLGNMVALNI
+137 EKANHVLGNMVALNI

-161 SLIFLDPILTFFGAS
+161 SIIFLDPILTFFGAS

-202 LNAALRSASKPRQ
+202 LNAALRSASKPRA

-221 VTVVLNTIL
+221 VTVALNTIL

-245 AIATVLAQFVVLCWQ
+245 AIATVLAQLIVLCWQ
-260 LWQFRRQRELLHL
+260 LWQFSRQKELLHL
-273 KWRFLIPAR
+273 EWRFLRPAR
-282 NIVKDIVSIGVSPF
+282 AIVKDIVSIGISPF
-296 AMQLTGCVVAIFMNN
+296 SMQLTGCVVAIFMNN
-311 ALMAYGGDLAVGAY
+311 ALMTYGGDLAVGAY

-344 GMQPIAGYNYGARN
+344 GFQPIAGYNYGARN
-358 MERVKSVVRLAITAS
+358 MDRVKSVLRLTITAS
-373 VASMI
+373 VIAMT
-378 VGWIIG
+378 VGWVVG
-384 ELFPEAC
+384 ELLPGPCTRLFTD
-391 VRMFSNDEDLIAI
+391 DEGLIAI

-419 GYQATVT
+419 GYQAVVT

-445 QLLFLLPMLLLF
+445 QLLFLLPMLMLF
-457 SSLWGLDGVWF
+457 SSMWGLDGVWA
-468 SLPASDLVAFLVA
+468 SLPASDFLAFVVA
-481 VVIMERF
+481 VIIMQRF
-488 KRQHATQATPPSN
+488 KRQHNSQTI

>member
-1 MPMPSAAPSRHA
+1 
-13 LASPSDDAILP
+13 
-24 HIKRIAALGNYEYL
+24 
-38 CGDFSDSIMKDNKE
+38 MKDNKE

-93 GVGPM
+93 GVGAM

-115 FGAAVGVGGAT
+115 FGAAVGVGGST

-137 DKANHVLGNMVALNI
+137 DKANNVLGNMVALNI
-152 IMGLLVGIV
+152 ITGLLVGIV
-161 SLIFLDPILTFFGAS
+161 SIIFLDPILIFFGAS
-176 EQTLPHAHDYMFIL
+176 EQTLPHAREYMFIL

-202 LNAALRSASKPRQ
+202 LNAALRSASKPRA

-245 AIATVLAQFVVLCWQ
+245 AIATVLAQAVVLCWQ
-260 LWQFRRQRELLHL
+260 LWQFSRQRELLHL
-273 KWRFLIPAR
+273 EWRFLKPAKV
-282 NIVKDIVSIGVSPF
+282 IVKDIVGIGISPF
-296 AMQLTGCVVAIFMNN
+296 AMQITGCVVAIFTNN
-311 ALMAYGGDLAVGAY
+311 LLMKHGGDLAVGAY
-325 SIANRLGFIFF
+325 GIAHRLGFVFF

-358 MERVKSVVRLAITAS
+358 MDRVKSVVRLAITAS
-373 VASMI
+373 VISMTA
-378 VGWIIG
+378 GWIIG
-384 ELFPEAC
+384 ELFTGTC
-391 VRMFSNDEDLIAI
+391 VRMFTNDANLIDIAV
-404 SIRGIRINMLVFPVI
+404 RGIRINMLVFPVI

-426 NFFQTIGKVRIS
+426 NFFQTIGKVRVS

-445 QLLFLLPMLLLF
+445 QLLFLLPMMLAF
-457 SSLWGLDGVWF
+457 AAMWGLDGVWF
-468 SLPASDLVAFLVA
+468 SLPASDLASFIVA
-481 VVIMERF
+481 VIIMQRF
-488 KRQHATQATPPSN
+488 KLQHSSQNNS

>member
-38 CGDFSDSIMKDNKE
+38 CGDFSDCIMKDNKE

-384 ELFPEAC
+384 ELFPETC

>member
-1 MPMPSAAPSRHA
+1 MR
-13 LASPSDDAILP
+13 
-24 HIKRIAALGNYEYL
+24 
-38 CGDFSDSIMKDNKE
+38 DNKE

-137 DKANHVLGNMVALNI
+137 DKANNVLGNMVALNI
-152 IMGLLVGIV
+152 IMGVLVGIV

-202 LNAALRSASKPRQ
+202 LNAALRSASKPRA

-245 AIATVLAQFVVLCWQ
+245 AIATVLAQAIVLCWQ
-260 LWQFRRQRELLHL
+260 LWQFSRQHELLHL
-273 KWRFLIPAR
+273 EWRYLKPAR
-282 NIVKDIVSIGVSPF
+282 AIVKDIVSIGISPF

-311 ALMAYGGDLAVGAY
+311 ALMTYGSDLAVGAY
-325 SIANRLGFIFF
+325 SIANRLGFVFF
-336 MVIMGICQ
+336 MVIIGICQ
-344 GMQPIAGYNYGARN
+344 GFQPIAGYNYGARN
-358 MERVKSVVRLAITAS
+358 MDRVKRVLRLTITAS
-373 VASMI
+373 VIAMT

-384 ELFPEAC
+384 EVFPEAC
-391 VRMFSNDEDLIAI
+391 ARLFSSDEQLIAI

-419 GYQATVT
+419 GYQAVVT

-468 SLPASDLVAFLVA
+468 SLPASDFVAFVVA
-481 VVIMERF
+481 VIIMQRF
-488 KRQHATQATPPSN
+488 KRQHATATP

>member
-1 MPMPSAAPSRHA
+1 
-13 LASPSDDAILP
+13 
-24 HIKRIAALGNYEYL
+24 
-38 CGDFSDSIMKDNKE
+38 MKDNKE

-115 FGAAVGVGGAT
+115 FGAAVGICGST

-137 DKANHVLGNMVALNI
+137 DKANNVLGNMVGLNI
-152 IMGLLVGIV
+152 ITGLLVGIV
-161 SLIFLDPILTFFGAS
+161 SIIFLDPILTFFGAS
-176 EQTLPHAHDYMFIL
+176 EQTLPHAREYMFIL
-190 LVGNVITHLYLG
+190 LLGNVVTHLYLG
-202 LNAALRSASKPRQ
+202 LNAALRSASKPRA

-245 AIATVLAQFVVLCWQ
+245 AIATVLAQAVVLSWQ
-260 LWQFRRQRELLHL
+260 LWQFSRQRELLHL
-273 KWRFLIPAR
+273 EWRFLKPAWT
-282 NIVKDIVSIGVSPF
+282 IVKDIVSIGISPF
-296 AMQLTGCVVAIFMNN
+296 AMQITGCVVAIFMNN
-311 ALMAYGGDLAVGAY
+311 ALMKYGGDLAVGAY
-325 SIANRLGFIFF
+325 SIANRLGFVCF
-336 MVIMGICQ
+336 MVIIGICQ
-344 GMQPIAGYNYGARN
+344 GFQPIAGYNYGARN
-358 MERVKSVVRLAITAS
+358 MDRVKRVLRLTIIWS
-373 VASMI
+373 VAAMT

-384 ELFPEAC
+384 ELFPGPC
-391 VRMFSNDEDLIAI
+391 TRLFTDDEQLLAI

-419 GYQATVT
+419 GYQAVVT

-445 QLLFLLPMLLLF
+445 QLIFLLPMLLLF
-457 SSLWGLDGVWF
+457 SSLWGLDGVWA
-468 SLPASDLVAFLVA
+468 SLPASDFAAFIVA
-481 VVIMERF
+481 VIIMQRF
-488 KRQHATQATPPSN
+488 KLQHNDA

>member
-1 MPMPSAAPSRHA
+1 
-13 LASPSDDAILP
+13 
-24 HIKRIAALGNYEYL
+24 
-38 CGDFSDSIMKDNKE
+38 MKDNKE

-115 FGAAVGVGGAT
+115 FGAAVGIGGST

-137 DKANHVLGNMVALNI
+137 DKANNVLGNMVALNI
-152 IMGLLVGIV
+152 ITGLLVGIV
-161 SLIFLDPILTFFGAS
+161 SIIFLDPILTFFGAS

-190 LVGNVITHLYLG
+190 LVGNVVTHLYLG
-202 LNAALRSASKPRQ
+202 LNAALRSASKPRA

-245 AIATVLAQFVVLCWQ
+245 AIATVLAQVIVLCWQ
-260 LWQFRRQRELLHL
+260 LWQFSRQKELLHL
-273 KWRFLIPAR
+273 EWRFLKPAR
-282 NIVKDIVSIGVSPF
+282 AIVKDIVSIGISPF
-296 AMQLTGCVVAIFMNN
+296 SMQLTGCVVAIFMNN
-311 ALMAYGGDLAVGAY
+311 ALMKFGGDLAVGAY

-344 GMQPIAGYNYGARN
+344 GFQPIAGYNYGARN
-358 MERVKSVVRLAITAS
+358 MDRVKQVLRLTIMAS
-373 VASMI
+373 VIAMT

-384 ELFPEAC
+384 ELLPGPCTRLFTDDA
-391 VRMFSNDEDLIAI
+391 DLLAI
-404 SIRGIRINMLVFPVI
+404 SIRGIRINMLAFPVI
-419 GYQATVT
+419 GYQAVVT

-457 SSLWGLDGVWF
+457 SSIWGLDGVWA
-468 SLPASDLVAFLVA
+468 SLPASDFAAFVVAA
-481 VVIMERF
+481 IIMQRF
-488 KRQHATQATPPSN
+488 KLQHHEHQASSTTN